1 MAPAP
6 KRPSLS
12 SHTEGMEERADSS
25 PNNSITVAAGVPKS
39 AGSETESAGSSPA
52 TGSPAVMAQAADEV
66 GGPARPSSSSPGVVR
81 DNRAGREGSSNG
93 QVMPPPL
100 ATRPASRV
108 PGAAAAVAA
117 PGARDYY
124 REYEYSDLDEI
135 TMRQLNED
143 VLAYRYDL
151 DYCQAQ
157 LEEADLT
164 PQETRTLQLRT
175 LDLNHQIR
183 HCNHRIETIKAQS
196 RKHGFRPLQGM
207 IPTAPYAPNGSNGSG
222 KQHRTVSGGYGI
234 AMPSSRHVA
243 ATPALAT
250 KKRLGPEEYGGG
262 GSGGGG
268 GGGAKRVKMA
278 TSPDVE
284 MIPGLDEGVNT
295 SLQRLGFWKC
305 RLCSAPK
312 YLLAGAGR
320 SPAAPCKW
328 PLKDISKMITHFTEM
343 HGEHGA
349 AERCVELG
357 AALAQNRGPFEYWLR
372 RTRAQNISDGSI
384 IDDCFETLLNGE
396 MPELL
401 RRHSRAAAG
410 MPVS

>member
-1 MAPAP
+1 MAPAS
-6 KRPSLS
+6 KRSSLS
-12 SHTEGMEERADSS
+12 PHAEGMEGGTESS
-25 PNNSITVAAGVPKS
+25 PNNSITVAPGNLVRPKS

-52 TGSPAVMAQAADEV
+52 TSSPAVMAQAADEA
-66 GGPARPSSSSPGVVR
+66 GGPSNPPSTGGVGR
-81 DNRAGREGSSNG
+81 DNRNGREGSSNG
-93 QVMPPPL
+93 QVMPPVG
-100 ATRPASRV
+100 TRPASRV
-108 PGAAAAVAA
+108 PAA

-124 REYEYSDLDEI
+124 HEYEYSDLDEI

-143 VLAYRYDL
+143 ILAYRYDL

-183 HCNHRIETIKAQS
+183 HCTHRIETIKAQS
-196 RKHGFRPLQGM
+196 RKQGFRLSHGT
-207 IPTAPYAPNGSNGSG
+207 IPVAPYAPNGSNGG
-222 KQHRTVSGGYGI
+222 GRQHRTVSGGYGV

-243 ATPALAT
+243 ATPTLAT
-250 KKRLGPEEYGGG
+250 KKRPIPEED
-262 GSGGGG
+262 S
-268 GGGAKRVKMA
+268 GGGAKRVKLA
-278 TSPDVE
+278 SPDVE

-343 HGEHGA
+343 HGEHSP

-384 IDDCFETLLNGE
+384 IDDCFERLLNGE